1 MISVDDISGKIS
13 EIFSNPESMEMI
25 KNLVGMLGG
34 GQEGSHEEQK
44 QQSAGDASGGLHS
57 DTQGGTQG
65 NTPGGMPGDFPFDAD
80 TMIRMTKALSMIKKD
95 DPRVSFLL
103 ALRPNLSEDRQKK
116 VDEAIHL
123 LKLVNLI
130 PLLQEGLLQ

>member
-1 MISVDDISGKIS
+1 MISVDDLSGKIS

-34 GQEGSHEEQK
+34 GQEGSHEEQQ
-44 QQSAGDASGGLHS
+44 QQSTGGASGGTHS
-57 DTQGGTQG
+57 DAQGSA
-65 NTPGGMPGDFPFDAD
+65 PGGMPGDFPFDAD
-80 TMIRMTKALSMIKKD
+80 TMMKMTKALSLIKKD